1 MSSDEEEEAEVEE
14 VKEVEKYLY
23 YTTEQQILPNNERTA
38 EMQQRRLAETRKK
51 KMQEEED
58 EKLKQENIKKKREED
73 EQNKK
78 IKAAME
84 LKRQQDEL
92 RQQKELEQLADLKGK
107 FGELIA
113 DLKHS
118 TTRLEL
124 TLTGEDFTPVQ
135 CRIIFKCI
143 QQNQSVKTLSINRKQ
158 LGDEEGIELAKN
170 LVYNDYLER
179 LDLENNNIGPKFLE
193 SLALTVAKNVTLRT
207 IDLEGN
213 NLTNGND
220 ENGILCLIESLRNND
235 DLLSLNLNNCN
246 LTKQV
251 GKKLKEVLRENK
263 KLINIDVERN
273 PSLEIE
279 DVREIQSYLERN
291 HNEYLAER
299 KREWQ
304 ERKFI
309 KNEKDNI
316 AKILAYREAE
326 MANIKHIKEDAER
339 KQLTREE
346 IFLKDAEEEE
356 EYRRREEKK
365 LEKEQAARAG
375 KKKKKGGM
383 K

>member
-1 MSSDEEEEAEVEE
+1 MS
-14 VKEVEKYLY
+14 K
-23 YTTEQQILPNNERTA
+23 T
-38 EMQQRRLAETRKK
+38 
-51 KMQEEED
+51 
-58 EKLKQENIKKKREED
+58 
-73 EQNKK
+73 KK

-92 RQQKELEQLADLKGK
+92 RQQKEMEQLADLKGK
-107 FGELIA
+107 FGELIS

-124 TLTGEDFTPVQ
+124 TLTGEDFTSVQ

-143 QQNQSVKTLSINRKQ
+143 QQNQSVKVLSINRKQ
-158 LGDEEGIELAKN
+158 QGDEEAIELAKN

-193 SLALTVAKNVTLRT
+193 NLALTVAKNDTLKT

-220 ENGILCLIESLRNND
+220 ENGILSLIESLRNND
-235 DLLSLNLNNCN
+235 SLLCLNLNNCN

-251 GKKLKEVLRENK
+251 GKKLKEVLRENTN
-263 KLINIDVERN
+263 LINVDVERN
-273 PSLEIE
+273 PSMEIE

-309 KNEKDNI
+309 KNEKENI
-316 AKILAYREAE
+316 GKILQHREE
-326 MANIKHIKEDAER
+326 EIANIKHIKEEAET

-346 IFLKDAEEEE
+346 IFLKDAEEMEE
-356 EYRRREEKK
+356 ERRREEKR

-375 KKKKKGGM
+375 KKKKKKG